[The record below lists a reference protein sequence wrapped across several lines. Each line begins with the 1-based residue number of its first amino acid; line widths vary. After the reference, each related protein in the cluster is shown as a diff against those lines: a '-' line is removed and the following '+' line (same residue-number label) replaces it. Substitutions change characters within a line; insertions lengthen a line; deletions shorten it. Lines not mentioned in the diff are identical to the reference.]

1 MADVSFGGRARVAPR
16 ILISNDDGIDAH
28 GLKVMEEIAAKISDD
43 VWVVAPQT
51 EQSGASHSLTL
62 TEPLRMHEVGPKRYA
77 VQGTP
82 TDCVMLAVYHLLDGQ
97 RPDLLLSGINM
108 GVNLGEDLTYSG
120 TVAAAIEGALLGI
133 PSIAISQQI
142 NWETGEAHWQSAT
155 AFAPDLIAKLLGTEW
170 PSGVLMNINIPNLA
184 SGDIQGV
191 QATVQGQRDAS
202 QMVID
207 ERTDMRGAP
216 YYWIGF
222 REHVG
227 EPHAETDLA
236 AIDRGAISVTPLCI
250 DLTDRAMRD
259 RVAEILA
266 GNGGSA

>member
-1 MADVSFGGRARVAPR
+1 
-16 ILISNDDGIDAH
+16 
-28 GLKVMEEIAAKISDD
+28 
-43 VWVVAPQT
+43 
-51 EQSGASHSLTL
+51 
-62 TEPLRMHEVGPKRYA
+62 
-77 VQGTP
+77 
-82 TDCVMLAVYHLLDGQ
+82 VYHLLDGQ

-142 NWETGEAHWQSAT
+142 NWETGEAHWQSAP

>member
-1 MADVSFGGRARVAPR
+1 MAKAGAGAPPR
-16 ILISNDDGIDAH
+16 ILISNDDGINAH
-28 GLKVMEEIAAKISDD
+28 GLKVMEKIAAEISDD
-43 VWVVAPQT
+43 VWVVGPQT

-62 TEPLRMHEVGPKRYA
+62 SQPLRMHEVGPKRYA

-108 GVNLGEDLTYSG
+108 GVNLAEDVTYSG

-142 NWETGEAHWQSAT
+142 NWDTGEAHCDSAP
-155 AFAPDLIAKLLGTEW
+155 AFVPDLIGKLLGTEW

-184 SGDIQGV
+184 PNHIQGV

-202 QMVID
+202 QMIID
-207 ERTDMRGAP
+207 QRADLRGAP
-216 YYWIGF
+216 YYWVGF

-236 AIDRGAISVTPLCI
+236 AIDRGAISVTPLRI

-259 RVAEILA
+259 RVAKILA
-266 GNGGSA
+266 GPEDTA

>member
-1 MADVSFGGRARVAPR
+1 MANGGVGAAPR

-28 GLKVMEEIAAKISDD
+28 GLKVMEEIAGNISDD

-51 EQSGASHSLTL
+51 EQSGAAHSLTL
-62 TEPLRMHEVGPKRYA
+62 TQPLRMHEVGQKRYS

-82 TDCVMLAVYHLLDGQ
+82 TDCVMLAVSHLLDGQ

-108 GVNLGEDLTYSG
+108 GVNLAEDVTYSG

-142 NWETGEAHWQSAT
+142 NWETREAHWDSAS
-155 AFAPDLIAKLLGTEW
+155 AFAPDLIAKLLGSEW
-170 PSGVLMNINIPNLA
+170 PPGVLMNINIPNLA
-184 SGDIQGV
+184 ANDIQEI
-191 QATVQGQRDAS
+191 QATVQGQRNAS
-202 QMVID
+202 QMIVD
-207 ERTDMRGAP
+207 QRTDMRGDP

-222 REHVG
+222 RENVG
-227 EPHAETDLA
+227 NPHSETDLA
-236 AIDRGAISVTPLCI
+236 AIERGAISVTPLAI

-259 RVAEILA
+259 RVAEILS
-266 GNGGSA
+266 GNEDPA

>member
-1 MADVSFGGRARVAPR
+1 MAEPGAGDAPR

-28 GLKVMEEIAAKISDD
+28 GLKVMEEIAANLSDD

-51 EQSGASHSLTL
+51 EQSGAAHSLTL

-82 TDCVMLAVYHLLDGQ
+82 TDCVMLAVYHLLQGQ
-97 RPDLLLSGINM
+97 PPDLLLSGINM
-108 GVNLGEDLTYSG
+108 GINLAEDVTYSG

-142 NWETGEAHWQSAT
+142 NWTTGEANWKT
-155 AFAPDLIAKLLGTEW
+155 APAFMPSLIAKLLGTDW
-170 PSGVLMNINIPNLA
+170 PSGVMMNINIPNLA
-184 SGDIQGV
+184 PDQTQDV
-191 QATVQGQRDAS
+191 RATVQGQRDAS

-207 ERTDMRGAP
+207 QRTDMRGAP
-216 YYWIGF
+216 YFWIGF

-227 EPHAETDLA
+227 DPHSETDLA
-236 AIDRGAISVTPLCI
+236 AIDRGAISVTPLAI

-259 RVAEILA
+259 RLAKIL
-266 GNGGSA
+266 GGGAR